1 MKHSRRIVVLA
12 SILACAS
19 CGTRGPG
26 VDTTKQPSRDAHIAQ
41 PERQTWNFDS
51 EAPGSTAAGFV
62 SEVGEWK
69 IVADTTAPSPGLVLA
84 QQAENP
90 GEFNIVLIE
99 GTHYGDLDISVKLK
113 SVSGEIDQGGG
124 LVWRAKDADN
134 YYIARYNP
142 LEDNYRVYKVVKGR
156 RIKLQSARI
165 ERRVGWHHLRVTMR
179 GKKISCLYDGKE
191 YLKVEDSTFQG
202 PGKVGLWTKADAIT
216 EFDDL
221 VVKKI
226 SAKTK

>member
-1 MKHSRRIVVLA
+1 MKHFRRIAVLA
-12 SILACAS
+12 AILACAS
-19 CGTRGPG
+19 CGTGGPR
-26 VDTTKQPSRDAHIAQ
+26 VDTTKHPSPEAHSAQ
-41 PERQTWNFDS
+41 PERQAWNFDS

-62 SEVGEWK
+62 SEVGAWK

-99 GTHYGDLDISVKLK
+99 GTEYGDLDISVKMKALT
-113 SVSGEIDQGGG
+113 GEIDQGGG

-142 LEDNYRVYKVVKGR
+142 LEDNYRVYKVVHGR
-156 RIKLQSARI
+156 RIQLQSARI
-165 ERRVGWHHLRVTMR
+165 ERSVGWHDLRVTMR
-179 GKKISCLYDGKE
+179 GKKISCLYDGAE
-191 YLKVEDSTFQG
+191 YLEVEDSTFQG

-221 VVKKI
+221 VVKRI
-226 SAKTK
+226 PAKTE